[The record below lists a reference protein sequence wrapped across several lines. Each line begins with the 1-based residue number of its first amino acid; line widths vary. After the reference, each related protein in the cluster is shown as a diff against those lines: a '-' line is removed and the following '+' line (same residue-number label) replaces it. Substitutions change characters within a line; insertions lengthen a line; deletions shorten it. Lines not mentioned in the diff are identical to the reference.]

1 MIKQKEIP
9 VVRTFE
15 RNKVETLLKFKQSFR
30 ITILIKIFFFF
41 TLMESFNV
49 NCQVLDIR
57 KHKTSFL
64 LNNVLY
70 TDRSKSKSN

>member
-15 RNKVETLLKFKQSFR
+15 RKKVETLFKFKQSFR

-49 NCQVLDIR
+49 NW
-57 KHKTSFL
+57 
-64 LNNVLY
+64 
-70 TDRSKSKSN
+70 